1 MERQDVINK
10 LTEFL
15 KKALADRDAKIKPE
29 DSFVDDLGLDSA
41 GHLEFFLMLEEEY
54 GIEYE
59 DEDEEEEAREAIKSL
74 NDAVDLVL
82 RKAGS

>member
-10 LTEFL
+10 LTGFL
-15 KKALADRDAKIKPE
+15 RKALANKDAEITPE
-29 DSFVDDLGLDSA
+29 ANFVDDLGLDSA

-59 DEDEEEEAREAIKSL
+59 DEDEEEEAREAMKSL
-74 NDAVDLVL
+74 NDAADLVL
-82 RKAGS
+82 KKAGS